1 MSFTIVTQVRPE
13 EDISTWSLE
22 KLEEEHFR
30 IMAVS
35 GFVIPPRAL
44 ELQAE
49 IDKRMNH
56 KINLSSA
63 YGRFATGGVRRED
76 FFVVSAETDSS
87 KSAYTTRDQR
97 VLNDMFS
104 RELQSAIDRDA
115 VEQLIAYAEPSPF
128 VHRIKVGQFDM
139 NPLVKYKSN
148 YYNPSP
154 LDKLSADMEGFDGS
168 ATDWFNEQYLQTATK
183 PQPQMVRKTVDYLG
197 LLEPPRGIDP
207 VDLEI
212 GREKNLA
219 YMRQYVKS
227 MEDAMKSLKESIA
240 DIKPA
245 FIAAKAPSAE
255 DIRKVRDYI
264 FDDSIKFMYPTTIQ
278 PLDTMI
284 GISTPVAA
292 NAVLDVEMPK
302 KRDVFYVDVLK
313 GV

>member
-1 MSFTIVTQVRPE
+1 MIITIKNPLGTK
-13 EDISTWSLE
+13 DTYALSKLSLAQ
-22 KLEEEHFR
+22 LEQELDE
-30 IMAVS
+30 IMEVS
-35 GFVIPPRAL
+35 GFIIPPRAAA
-44 ELQAE
+44 LQNE
-49 IDKRMNH
+49 IAQRRNS
-56 KINLSSA
+56 KINLASLYGKTANGGFKRSEFYTLSAKTGAGKSSFELDRLLLQTFKQEEA
-63 YGRFATGGVRRED
+63 EINALFAKPIRSFSQQRIED
-76 FFVVSAETDSS
+76 YVTDRL
-87 KSAYTTRDQR
+87 ATMD
-97 VLNDMFS
+97 
-104 RELQSAIDRDA
+104 
-115 VEQLIAYAEPSPF
+115 
-128 VHRIKVGQFDM
+128 
-139 NPLVKYKSN
+139 PLMKYKSN

-245 FIAAKAPSAE
+245 FITAKAPSAE